1 MTKLHLHFSQNDEK
15 RFVFNYKLPTVEF
28 SLYLVKL
35 YLKIKYPML
44 PIFYQIWD
52 ASTYSGKIEIMWRI
66 KKERLSASD
75 LDSLQKINPSIQLDL
90 ESDHCADR
98 VYSYVAVEYLTE
110 HLIRIIDFLFLHK
123 KLDALD
129 SIHILAEGWSKKSL
143 ESFIGYLDAH
153 GISSEL
159 FMC

>member
-1 MTKLHLHFSQNDEK
+1 
-15 RFVFNYKLPTVEF
+15 
-28 SLYLVKL
+28 
-35 YLKIKYPML
+35 ML
-44 PIFYQIWD
+44 PIFYQQCD
-52 ASTYSGKIEIMWRI
+52 CSTISGKVEVMWRMRNASLFNLEYI
-66 KKERLSASD
+66 KSIENWDCVDIDSD
-75 LDSLQKINPSIQLDL
+75 
-90 ESDHCADR
+90 SDHLADR
-98 VYSYVAVEYLTE
+98 IYSYVAVEYLTE

-123 KLDALD
+123 KLDVLD